1 MTLYFQAKSIK
12 LFLGGSVLV
21 KKMRGILDSKKKFM
35 KKEATYSRSSA
46 RVIMALLLL
55 GLFFYLFQ
63 DVFNLPRKLNII
75 IAVVT
80 ILLIISNVITM
91 RSPKSNGQTI
101 FQDFTHVL
109 VFYAIAFCVIF
120 TITVLRRTNLF
131 DTDKI
136 TYTSI
141 GSGLIAIIGL
151 YFFYQRLKKQQEQIN
166 IQINQ
171 RIDERFNSAIG
182 LLGSSETSARTGAI
196 YALHE
201 LAREEEKYRKQI
213 AQILYSHIRSKTN
226 EEEYQQKHN
235 KRPSNEIQTT
245 INLLFKENKHSLY
258 TQDFA
263 RATEFPKADLSH
275 AYLMGAD
282 FRKAQCQRADFG
294 FAQCQDAV
302 FSDAQCQ
309 GANFDN
315 AQCQGVR
322 FDNAQCQG
330 ASFASAQC
338 QGASFAS
345 AQCQGADFMGAQCQ
359 GALFSEAKFDTAP
372 SLVLSGEINNEAIK
386 AIENAKPYLDDS
398 WYQRMQKIIKEN
410 KGKEREYGAP
420 EFIEKNSEDS
430 EEIQAIT
437 NKDWDKLEQLQN
449 AKKVTESA
457 KYNKNKT

>member
-1 MTLYFQAKSIK
+1 M
-12 LFLGGSVLV
+12 FLL
-21 KKMRGILDSKKKFM
+21 
-35 KKEATYSRSSA
+35 SA
-46 RVIMALLLL
+46 
-55 GLFFYLFQ
+55 
-63 DVFNLPRKLNII
+63 
-75 IAVVT
+75 
-80 ILLIISNVITM
+80 
-91 RSPKSNGQTI
+91 
-101 FQDFTHVL
+101 
-109 VFYAIAFCVIF
+109 
-120 TITVLRRTNLF
+120 
-131 DTDKI
+131 
-136 TYTSI
+136 
-141 GSGLIAIIGL
+141 
-151 YFFYQRLKKQQEQIN
+151 LKKSREQIN
-166 IQINQ
+166 TQVNQ
-171 RIDERFNSAIG
+171 RIDERFNSAIN

-322 FDNAQCQG
+322 FGNAQCQE
-330 ASFASAQC
+330 
-338 QGASFAS
+338 ASFAS
-345 AQCQGADFMGAQCQ
+345 AQCQGADFIGAQCQRAVFANAQCQRADFMGAQCQGTDFMGAQCWGEHFREVPCQ

>member
-1 MTLYFQAKSIK
+1 MIK
-12 LFLGGSVLV
+12 TKKGVASEIQIIMPQLSALSPWSQ
-21 KKMRGILDSKKKFM
+21 KMRNIHDNTKKLMTDISNKVVVIVRQLIDKSKENTTFTYTIL
-35 KKEATYSRSSA
+35 T
-46 RVIMALLLL
+46 V
-55 GLFFYLFQ
+55 
-63 DVFNLPRKLNII
+63 
-75 IAVVT
+75 AVVF
-80 ILLIISNVITM
+80 ILGVLNLI
-91 RSPKSNGQTI
+91 
-101 FQDFTHVL
+101 
-109 VFYAIAFCVIF
+109 
-120 TITVLRRTNLF
+120 
-131 DTDKI
+131 DTETKI

-141 GSGLIAIIGL
+141 ISALIAIIGL
-151 YFFYQRLKKQQEQIN
+151 CFFYRRLKNQEKQIN
-166 IQINQ
+166 TQVNQ
-171 RIDERFNSAIG
+171 RIDERFNSAIN

-322 FDNAQCQG
+322 FGNAQCQE
-330 ASFASAQC
+330 
-338 QGASFAS
+338 ASFAS
-345 AQCQGADFMGAQCQ
+345 AQCQGADFIGAQCQRAVFANAQCQRADFMGAQCQGTDFMGAQCWGEHFREVPCQ

>member
-1 MTLYFQAKSIK
+1 
-12 LFLGGSVLV
+12 
-21 KKMRGILDSKKKFM
+21 M

-46 RVIMALLLL
+46 RVIMALLIL
-55 GLFFYLFQ
+55 GLVFYLFQ

-120 TITVLRRTNLF
+120 TIAVLHGANLF

-235 KRPSNEIQTT
+235 KRPSNEIRTT

-322 FDNAQCQG
+322 FGNAQCQG

-338 QGASFAS
+338 QGAV
-345 AQCQGADFMGAQCQ
+345 FMGAQCQ
-359 GALFSEAKFDTAP
+359 GALFSEAKFDTTP